1 VFSENIAIFE
11 IYTTSLYYMNNAR
24 FQFNPNLQIEIY
36 DLQGRLVT
44 GWKQAGLHA
53 IDVQPLIHGL
63 YILRLSDGSV
73 HRFIKL

>member
-1 VFSENIAIFE
+1 MEALPN
-11 IYTTSLYYMNNAR
+11 YSLLD
-24 FQFNPNLQIEIY
+24 NPNLQIEIY

-53 IDVQPLIHGL
+53 LDVQSLTHGL

-73 HRFIKL
+73 QRFVKI